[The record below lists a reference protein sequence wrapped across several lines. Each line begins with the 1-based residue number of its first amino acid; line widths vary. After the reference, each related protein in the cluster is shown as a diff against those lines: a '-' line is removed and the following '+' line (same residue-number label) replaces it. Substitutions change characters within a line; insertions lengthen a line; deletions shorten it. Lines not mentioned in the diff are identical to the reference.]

1 MSHIVMVRHAQA
13 SFLERD
19 YDKLCANGETQANL
33 LGEYWTRHRLPFTSA
48 YSGPRLRQRE
58 TAQIVAEAYRRASI
72 DFPET
77 VIMNE
82 FDEYQAGAVLRE
94 CLPQLL
100 QVNAE
105 IRELRRAYERSLDA
119 GDFSNPGK
127 SNSDDRSD
135 STSDHRADPRRK
147 TFQKL
152 FEAVIG
158 KWVAGE
164 VTANGLESWPDFC
177 SRVEHG
183 LSQVVHDTS
192 PPATAVIF
200 TSAGAIGAAIGRAL
214 HLSAADMLQVTWM
227 SRNASISEF
236 LASGDRFTLSTF
248 NSHPHLGGDGLLT
261 YR

>member
-1 MSHIVMVRHAQA
+1 VV
-13 SFLERD
+13 
-19 YDKLCANGETQANL
+19 
-33 LGEYWTRHRLPFTSA
+33 
-48 YSGPRLRQRE
+48 
-58 TAQIVAEAYRRASI
+58 
-72 DFPET
+72 
-77 VIMNE
+77 MNE
-82 FDEYQAGAVLRE
+82 FDEYQAEAVLRE

-105 IRELRRAYERSLDA
+105 IRELRHAYETSLEA
-119 GDFSNPGK
+119 SASGNPR
-127 SNSDDRSD
+127 NSKPDEQAAQ
-135 STSDHRADPRRK
+135 RADQRRK

-164 VTANGLESWPDFC
+164 VTANGMESWPEF
-177 SRVEHG
+177 SLRVERG
-183 LSQVVHDTS
+183 LSQVVRDT
-192 PPATAVIF
+192 PPTARALIF

-248 NSHPHLGGDGLLT
+248 NSHPHLDGDGLLT